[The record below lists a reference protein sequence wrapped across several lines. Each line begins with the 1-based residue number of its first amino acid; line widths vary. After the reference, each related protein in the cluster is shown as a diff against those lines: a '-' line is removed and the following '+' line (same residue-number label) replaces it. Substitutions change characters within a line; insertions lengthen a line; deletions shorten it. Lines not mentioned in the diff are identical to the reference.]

1 MSGVGAPRVKPADR
15 LRGSDA
21 EIGVGAKFGGGGS
34 WGIKAARSAGVAAVK
49 VGTAFLFLA
58 ACLTN
63 KMGILNRSDKE
74 FCSAATARSAPWLQ
88 RRGGGAV
95 TFLHTIVLAA

>member
-49 VGTAFLFLA
+49 VAYGIPVPGSMS
-58 ACLTN
+58 N
-63 KMGILNRSDKE
+63 K
-74 FCSAATARSAPWLQ
+74 
-88 RRGGGAV
+88 
-95 TFLHTIVLAA
+95 